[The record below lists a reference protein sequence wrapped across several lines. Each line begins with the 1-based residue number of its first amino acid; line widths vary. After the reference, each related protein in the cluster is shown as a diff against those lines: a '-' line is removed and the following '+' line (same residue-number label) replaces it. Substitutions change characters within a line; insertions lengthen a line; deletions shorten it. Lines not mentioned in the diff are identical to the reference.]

1 MAAIRHTDD
10 DLSRAAQDTL
20 AQQAERMA
28 QAAREYAPVDT
39 GALRDSI
46 SSRME
51 GGEAVISASVPYAA
65 AVELGSFARAPRP
78 FLSPAYQAL
87 KQETIEAVARAVQEE
102 LSL

>member
-1 MAAIRHTDD
+1 MAAIRYPEGDVT
-10 DLSRAAQDTL
+10 RAAQDAL
-20 AQQAERMA
+20 ARQAERMA

-39 GALRDSI
+39 GALRSSI
-46 SSRME
+46 SSCME

-87 KQETIEAVARAVQEE
+87 KQETIEAVARAMQEE